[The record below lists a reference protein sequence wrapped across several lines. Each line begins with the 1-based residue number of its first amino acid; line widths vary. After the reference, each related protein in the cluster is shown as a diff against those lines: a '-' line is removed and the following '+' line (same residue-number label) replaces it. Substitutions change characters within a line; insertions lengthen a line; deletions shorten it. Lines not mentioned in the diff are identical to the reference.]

1 MKKCILGI
9 SITILILLS
18 ACSNDSVINEEF
30 NETTNYF
37 EIESV
42 EEDVVKDKAV
52 ILIGNE
58 FGNTYFEMKSAL
70 ELQNFEVITVG
81 VGRNELMSSCPNHE
95 NILIEPD
102 MNITDLDEAMLM
114 EYKVLFIPSGKHH
127 RSLPFNKDVQNI
139 LNLCKENQLII
150 SSVCAGNIVLT
161 ETEDLVNGYSIA
173 SSSITFDAIK
183 EAGGIIVYKDV
194 VEDGVFITGG
204 KGGGKT
210 GNGFEDAPI
219 EALALKIREAVDA
232 K

>member
-1 MKKCILGI
+1 
-9 SITILILLS
+9 
-18 ACSNDSVINEEF
+18 
-30 NETTNYF
+30 
-37 EIESV
+37 
-42 EEDVVKDKAV
+42 
-52 ILIGNE
+52 
-58 FGNTYFEMKSAL
+58 
-70 ELQNFEVITVG
+70 
-81 VGRNELMSSCPNHE
+81 MSSCPNHE
-95 NILIEPD
+95 NVLVEPD

-127 RSLPFNKDVQNI
+127 RSLPFNKDVQNV

-161 ETEDLVNGYSIA
+161 EIADLVNGYSIA
-173 SSSITFDAIK
+173 SSSITYDAIK
-183 EAGGIIVYKDV
+183 EAGGIVVYKDV